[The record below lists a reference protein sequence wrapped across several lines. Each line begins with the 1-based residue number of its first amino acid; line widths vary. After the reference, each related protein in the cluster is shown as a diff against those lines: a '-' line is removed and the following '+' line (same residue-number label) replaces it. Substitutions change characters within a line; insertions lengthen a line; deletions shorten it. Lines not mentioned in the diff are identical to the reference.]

1 MASGVLILIYG
12 NDDADGAG
20 VVAVRVVAVVVEV
33 TTVDV
38 VVVVVVVVVVEDVVV
53 CAIVVVVV
61 YVTTVVVDDVSVGT
75 LQTAP
80 VYPCA
85 HSHDGGS
92 SRKQLHLSRLDP
104 STRHR

>member
-38 VVVVVVVVVVEDVVV
+38 VVVVVVVVVEDVVV
-53 CAIVVVVV
+53 CAIVVVV
-61 YVTTVVVDDVSVGT
+61 VTTVVVDDVSVGT